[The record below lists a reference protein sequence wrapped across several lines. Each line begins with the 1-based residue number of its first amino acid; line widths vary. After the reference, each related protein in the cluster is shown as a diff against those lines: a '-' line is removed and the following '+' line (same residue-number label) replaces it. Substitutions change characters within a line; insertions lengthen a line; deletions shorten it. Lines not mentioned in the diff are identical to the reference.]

1 MSKCN
6 VFTILQTLL
15 KNAYYLADN
24 QDEPVQPKYDV
35 NAPDLCKI
43 HNFVLYYFA
52 FFVRWIFFNIS
63 DIPTMAYAT
72 YILLVGY
79 ILGLRN
85 AFSPDSLATTASSAL
100 VWLILEIGV
109 IYLTLTIM
117 NINTSLTKWDI
128 LAFSSYKYVGIIAV
142 LISGLLLSTKGY
154 YIGLIYVSVSFMFFL
169 LRTLKLRIEPEVI
182 MWKQIFTYVVFHSV
196 EISRLFYHSDFT

>member
-1 MSKCN
+1 M
-6 VFTILQTLL
+6 
-15 KNAYYLADN
+15 D
-24 QDEPVQPKYDV
+24 
-35 NAPDLCKI
+35 
-43 HNFVLYYFA
+43 
-52 FFVRWIFFNIS
+52 FFYIS

-142 LISGLLLSTKGY
+142 LISGLLLNTKGY

-169 LRTLKLRIEPEVI
+169 LRTLKLRIEPEVHGMQVHGKRKLYI
-182 MWKQIFTYVVFHSV
+182 ILMYAILQPIIIWWMTASLAPIASTVDIPSPPDYQAFQ
-196 EISRLFYHSDFT
+196 EP